1 MCGNGG
7 FALQWQISDIEGG
20 NIYDGEIQNTTGI
33 GEIMISKI
41 SFNLANM
48 FSPFLLLTQIAG
60 KKGSQIHAQHI
71 YINPYIGNTKHKGHI
86 IIK

>member
-41 SFNLANM
+41 SFNLENM
-48 FSPFLLLTQIAG
+48 FSLFC
-60 KKGSQIHAQHI
+60 
-71 YINPYIGNTKHKGHI
+71 
-86 IIK
+86 

>member
-33 GEIMISKI
+33 CEIMISKV

-48 FSPFLLLTQIAG
+48 LLTQIAG
-60 KKGSQIHAQHI
+60 KKG
-71 YINPYIGNTKHKGHI
+71 
-86 IIK
+86 

>member
-41 SFNLANM
+41 SFNLAKM
-48 FSPFLLLTQIAG
+48 FSLFFFDTNSG
-60 KKGSQIHAQHI
+60 KKCSQIHAQHI
-71 YINPYIGNTKHKGHI
+71 YIYIYRAYKTQRA
-86 IIK
+86 

>member
-48 FSPFLLLTQIAG
+48 FSPFFFVDTNSG
-60 KKGSQIHAQHI
+60 KKGFTNSCTTHLYKSI
-71 YINPYIGNTKHKGHI
+71 YREYKTQGAYYY
-86 IIK
+86 